1 MIVRASESQ
10 HWYTKSGEP
19 AYSVKNKDGHQRPT
33 TLRDARKLGL
43 VPSVTTII
51 KCAASPGLEAWK
63 LQQMMLA
70 ALTLPRAPEET
81 EESFIGRIQSDSKEQ
96 AKAAAERGSE
106 VHAAL
111 ESFFETRHVT
121 SKFSGAVLG
130 TESQIVKV
138 FGDLEW
144 STEKSFGHPLGF
156 GGKVDLHSS
165 DGNGVVIDF
174 KTKEFT
180 SDQVEKVQGY
190 SEHAMQLAAYRMG
203 LGLPEAKCANV
214 FVSVTEPGLVVVREW
229 SEGDLAKAWRMFSSL
244 LDYWKAK
251 NDYEPFAPIPTAD
264 TKISK
269 SSSKEG

>member
-10 HWYTKSGEP
+10 HWYTRTGDP
-19 AYSVKNKDGHQRPT
+19 AYTVKNKEGHQRPT

-81 EESFIGRIQSDSKEQ
+81 EESFISRIQADSKEQ
-96 AKAAAERGSE
+96 AKMAAERGSE

-121 SKFSGAVLG
+121 TKFSPAVLG
-130 TESQIVKV
+130 TESEIVKV
-138 FGDLEW
+138 FGDLTW
-144 STEKSFGHPLGF
+144 SAEKSFALNGF
-156 GGKVDLHSS
+156 GGKVDLHSK
-165 DGNGVVIDF
+165 DGQGVVIDF

-180 SDQVEKVQGY
+180 SETLDKAQGFD
-190 SEHAMQLAAYRMG
+190 EHAMQLAAYRVG
-203 LGLPEAKCANV
+203 LEIPQARCANV
-214 FVSVTEPGLVVVREW
+214 FVSVTEPGLVVVKEW
-229 SEGDLAKAWRMFSSL
+229 DQEDLDRGWKMFSSL
-244 LDYWKAK
+244 LEFWYAK
-251 NDYEPFAPIPTAD
+251 SGLERV
-264 TKISK
+264 
-269 SSSKEG
+269 